1 MEPHEGQAEGSH
13 NISHEFHPET
23 RTASYLTKSQ
33 VTTLGDIAAEVAEI
47 YNADRVDFIRAQEQ
61 EPAIENTTGFISIQE
76 LLLLEAQPTPGEQI
90 TESILRDFCS
100 SPTYFE
106 ENHEPADETSP
117 WFRFRHKKIKTY
129 SRRRILKEEPPPVT
143 LKYEEDEEEDR
154 LSCSSGLSV
163 QEDYT
168 TPATTSVCELDAN
181 TSQKICENLLN
192 LSEYFSLGNP
202 NPQSNKCLNI
212 DLPSKKETSLQDSSG
227 SKEKLSPMSDT
238 LSSVEYSA
246 IELKNLRDELLEDD
260 YTFEASQN
268 CDIKPRGTFGDTI
281 FGGMESIKHTDS
293 KVCEDWSEGD
303 SFLENINT
311 EQISLKDDKCE
322 ETETKTGPSDIKS
335 ENYEIL
341 LDDIPITEWQTPMNI
356 PDETNIDSKVSPK
369 DADQDKLTETAKAS
383 CSKDIT
389 DTQFLQEFPLEDWQP
404 EEASELVGFRTA
416 SNKQIHISEETK
428 ARAAKLMADL
438 DAEEVQQ
445 ENSKETDKVPEFV
458 GFRTASN
465 KAINISEETRKRAA
479 KFMADFE
486 AEEHQKDTS
495 NEGAETIP
503 EFVGFRTASNK
514 AIEIS
519 EETKQRAAAFI
530 ANLETEDPQSDDRN
544 TAKLD
549 DFVGFRTASNKAIE
563 ISKEME
569 SKGAQFLAQ
578 FKEEN
583 EQTLAADTEFLQSI
597 AFSQWEPL
605 DMPDPVDTRTD
616 RTDDMEIKATTA
628 DNITTSEVP
637 ADTSINTSQSAT
649 IPQIVAFHKTSFK
662 FMEISQEMR
671 TKGDQLMAD
680 VIAGKP
686 SPSCSL
692 DTAGIVGFRTASNK
706 PIEITEEMKKKAAK
720 LIAEVEA
727 GEINQKNIEKD
738 VEDNKDFVGFKTASN
753 KKIVV
758 SEEMQKKAAKFMAEI
773 QANENQVNENQIT
786 AEAEF
791 FGFRTASNKS
801 ITVSEEMKKKAA
813 MLFAEVEAQESSSN
827 NNEEPPQV
835 QVESTKPFEN
845 IENTEVTCIV
855 SNISDIECPSDVSDE
870 LSGEEFKGFPNDDIL
885 QDDSSGDFVFPR
897 QSQVNVPLSDSR
909 GGTPKHRRET
919 SDGIP
924 SSKRRRSSFTQ
935 KEQPGGCQ
943 LVKTISCN
951 SGLGTPRSCS
961 QKEQPGSHLIRTTSC
976 NSALATPSQSQE
988 MHASLTQLASRSPLD
1003 HSTKTSVIARRNLL
1017 TLSKRRKRNSTTSEA
1032 DGIDTPLKPRF
1043 APMAASTSTPLAN
1056 KNTNLRQDATKL
1068 QQNVE
1073 DMSPICMPPNKS
1085 RRLGLSRSRY

>member
-1 MEPHEGQAEGSH
+1 MEPHEGQAKGSH
-13 NISHEFHPET
+13 NISNEFHQES
-23 RTASYLTKSQ
+23 RTASYQTKLQ
-33 VTTLGDIAAEVAEI
+33 VNTLGDIAAEVAEI
-47 YNADRVDFIRAQEQ
+47 YNADRVDFKRAQGK
-61 EPAIENTTGFISIQE
+61 EPAMENTTGFITIQE
-76 LLLLEAQPTPGEQI
+76 LLLMEAEPTPGEQI
-90 TESILRDFCS
+90 AESILRDFCS

-106 ENHEPADETSP
+106 ENHEPATETSP

-143 LKYEEDEEEDR
+143 LKYEVEEEEDR

-202 NPQSNKCLNI
+202 NTPSNKCLNI

-238 LSSVEYSA
+238 QSSVEYSA
-246 IELKNLRDELLEDD
+246 IELKNLRDELLESD

-268 CDIKPRGTFGDTI
+268 CDIKPRGDTI
-281 FGGMESIKHTDS
+281 FGGMESIKNTDS

-303 SFLENINT
+303 SFLESINT

-322 ETETKTGPSDIKS
+322 EIESKTGPSEIKS

-341 LDDIPITEWQTPMNI
+341 LDDIPITEWQTPMDI
-356 PDETNIDSKVSPK
+356 PEETNIESKESAK
-369 DADQDKLTETAKAS
+369 DETAKS
-383 CSKDIT
+383 GCSKDIT
-389 DTQFLQEFPLEDWQP
+389 DTQFLQEFPLEEWQP
-404 EEASELVGFRTA
+404 EEASEFVGFRTA
-416 SNKQIHISEETK
+416 SNKKIQISEETK

-445 ENSKETDKVPEFV
+445 ENFKESDKVPEFL

-486 AEEHQKDTS
+486 AEEHRKDTS
-495 NEGAETIP
+495 NEDPETIP

-519 EETKQRAAAFI
+519 EETKLRAAAFM
-530 ANLETEDPQSDDRN
+530 ANLEAEDPQKKSDDGN
-544 TAKLD
+544 SAKLD

-569 SKGAQFLAQ
+569 SKGAKFLAQ

-583 EQTLAADTEFLQSI
+583 EQTLAADTEFLQTI

-605 DMPDPVDTRTD
+605 DIPDTVDTRTD
-616 RTDDMEIKATTA
+616 KADHMEIKATTS
-628 DNITTSEVP
+628 DNHTSTSEAP
-637 ADTSINTSQSAT
+637 ADTSVNTSQSAT
-649 IPQIVAFHKTSFK
+649 IPQLVAFHKTSFK

-686 SPSCSL
+686 SPSRSL
-692 DTAGIVGFRTASNK
+692 DTSGIVGFRTASNK
-706 PIEITEEMKKKAAK
+706 PIEITKEMKKKAAK

-727 GEINQKNIEKD
+727 GEIKQQNIEKAM
-738 VEDNKDFVGFKTASN
+738 EDNEDFGFKTASN

-786 AEAEF
+786 AEGEF

-813 MLFAEVEAQESSSN
+813 KLFAEVEAQESSSN
-827 NNEEPPQV
+827 VLSSQLKNNKEQPQV
-835 QVESTKPFEN
+835 QVEPFEN
-845 IENTEVTCIV
+845 IETTKDTCNIV
-855 SNISDIECPSDVSDE
+855 SNIECPSDVSDE
-870 LSGEEFKGFPNDDIL
+870 LSGEEFKGFPNNDI
-885 QDDSSGDFVFPR
+885 QEDDSPQEFVFPR

-909 GGTPKHRRET
+909 VGTPKHRRET

-924 SSKRRRSSFTQ
+924 SSKRRRGSFSQ
-935 KEQPGGCQ
+935 KEQPGGSQ

-951 SGLGTPRSCS
+951 SGLGTPRNCS

-1003 HSTKTSVIARRNLL
+1003 RSTKTSVIARRNLL
-1017 TLSKRRKRNSTTSEA
+1017 TLSKRRKRNSTTSEP
-1032 DGIDTPLKPRF
+1032 DGIETPLKPRF